1 MPPSASSSFPAFSGV
16 PKSRDPALSRV
27 KPPQFMGMKGPLNR
41 GLALCIAWA
50 KSSLP
55 VPLSPVMSTF
65 AGLHAA
71 ARAAAF
77 TLRMTELSAIMSWK
91 LYTALCLCA
100 AAL

>member
-1 MPPSASSSFPAFSGV
+1 M
-16 PKSRDPALSRV
+16 
-27 KPPQFMGMKGPLNR
+27 R
-41 GLALCIAWA
+41 GLHRSVADAMRA
-50 KSSLP
+50 
-55 VPLSPVMSTF
+55 
-65 AGLHAA
+65 LHAA